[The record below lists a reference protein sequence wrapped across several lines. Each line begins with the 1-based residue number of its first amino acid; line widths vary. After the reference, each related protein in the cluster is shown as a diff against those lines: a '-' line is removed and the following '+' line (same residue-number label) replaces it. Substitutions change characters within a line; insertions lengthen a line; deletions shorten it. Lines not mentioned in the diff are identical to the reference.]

1 MRVLV
6 TRPREDAAGLAE
18 ALAARGCEAVLEPL
32 FHVEFMDAA
41 ALDLSGVHAFLLT
54 SANGARALSRRD
66 VSREL
71 PVYAVGDATALAARE
86 AGFKQVHSA
95 DGGVDQLAELV
106 QDRMPHDAGVLLH
119 AAGSEVAGDL
129 GETLET
135 AGYSYR
141 RAVLYQAV
149 PVKGL
154 TAATVAALKDGD
166 IDAVVFF
173 SPRSAQTC
181 IGLMRKAR
189 LVRAARGLD
198 ALCLS
203 AAVGEA
209 ASELTWRDVR
219 VAPRPNQESLL
230 SLIGSAATPPP
241 ADALPPVTESD
252 ATPGSARIAADRPPE
267 PFSRQSKIMLS
278 KIMNYAAGVIII
290 AAVVGALSPLWIDQA
305 RVFFPELGADAETRE
320 RVTALAARV
329 DELEKASS
337 DDIIPGL
344 EALVA
349 ERNRLKVRL
358 NDALSRLS
366 AVEGAVDTI
375 QRRVGALNAELT
387 PAEAE
392 GVLRRL
398 SDRIDALEKT
408 ATGSV
413 AETSETVAQLSEQ
426 IAELAAQVPEPDAD
440 GARQRT
446 ALLALGQLREA
457 VLDGRS
463 FVTELTALRGVA
475 DETFLAPDAAGRL
488 AELAPAGVASEADL
502 KSAFDRAAG
511 GIVRAGVI
519 PEEGGWVDRTIAR
532 LTAPIRW
539 RRTDQL
545 EGSGVQATVAR
556 AEVRVKAG
564 NFAGAV
570 EELETLEGPARE
582 AAADWIKA
590 ARGHTQVKAVLAGL
604 QTAAISRLS
613 DTGK

>member
-18 ALAARGCEAVLEPL
+18 ALTALGCEAVLEPL
-32 FHVEFMDAA
+32 FHVEFLDTA
-41 ALDLSGVHAFLLT
+41 ALDLSGVHALLLT
-54 SANGARALSRRD
+54 SANGARALARRD

-71 PVYAVGDATALAARE
+71 PVYAIGDATASAAGE
-86 AGFKQVHSA
+86 AGFQQVHSA

-106 QDRMPHDAGVLLH
+106 KDRMPRDAGILLH
-119 AAGSEVAGDL
+119 VTGSEVAGDL
-129 GETLET
+129 GGTLES
-135 AGYSYR
+135 AGYGYR
-141 RAVLYQAV
+141 RAVLYRAV

-166 IDAVVFF
+166 IDAVVFY
-173 SPRSAQTC
+173 SPRSAETC
-181 IGLMRKAR
+181 IELMRKAR
-189 LVRAARGLD
+189 VVRAARELD

-230 SLIGSAATPPP
+230 SLIGPAGAPPP
-241 ADALPPVTESD
+241 ADAPPPVTEGD
-252 ATPGSARIAADRPPE
+252 AAPGGAPIAAHRPRE
-267 PFSRQSKIMLS
+267 TFGSLS
-278 KIMNYAAGVIII
+278 KVMGYAAGVIII
-290 AAVVGALSPLWIDQA
+290 AAVVAALSPYWIDQA
-305 RVFFPELGADAETRE
+305 RVFFPGLGTDAETRAQ
-320 RVTALAARV
+320 VTALVARV
-329 DELEKASS
+329 AELEKASR
-337 DDIIPGL
+337 DDIVPGL
-344 EALVA
+344 EALAA
-349 ERNRLKVRL
+349 ERDRLKVQL
-358 NDALSRLS
+358 DDALARLS
-366 AVEGAVDTI
+366 QVEGSAAAI
-375 QRRVGALNAELT
+375 RRTVGALNADLT

-398 SDRIDALEKT
+398 SDRIEALEKT

-413 AETSETVAQLSEQ
+413 AENSDTVARLSQ
-426 IAELAAQVPEPDAD
+426 RIAELAAQVPAPDAE
-440 GARQRT
+440 GARRRA

-463 FVTELTALRGVA
+463 FAAELDALRGVT

-488 AELAPAGVASEADL
+488 AELAPAGVASEAGL

-519 PEEGGWVDRTIAR
+519 REEGGWVDRTIAR

-539 RRTDQL
+539 RRTDRL

-570 EELETLEGPARE
+570 EELETLDGPARE
-582 AAADWIKA
+582 AAADWIEA
-590 ARGHTQVKAVLAGL
+590 ARDHTQVKAVLAGL
-604 QTAAISRLS
+604 RTAAISRLS

>member
-6 TRPREDAAGLAE
+6 TRPKEDAAGLAE
-18 ALAARGCEAVLEPL
+18 ALAALGCEAVLEPL
-32 FHVEFMDAA
+32 FHVEFMDTA
-41 ALDLSGVHAFLLT
+41 ALDMSDVHALLLT

-71 PVYAVGDATALAARE
+71 PVYAVGDATAAAAGE
-86 AGFKQVHSA
+86 AGFTQVHSA

-106 QDRMPHDAGVLLH
+106 KDRMPQDAGILLH
-119 AAGSEVAGDL
+119 VAGSEVAGDL
-129 GETLET
+129 GGTLES
-135 AGYSYR
+135 AGYGYR
-141 RAVLYQAV
+141 RAVLYRAV

-166 IDAVVFF
+166 IDAVVFY
-173 SPRSAQTC
+173 SPRSAETC
-181 IGLMRKAR
+181 IELMRKAR
-189 LVRAARGLD
+189 VVRAARELD

-230 SLIGSAATPPP
+230 SLIGSADTPPP
-241 ADALPPVTESD
+241 ADAPPPVTESEAPPD
-252 ATPGSARIAADRPPE
+252 GAPAAHQFPGS
-267 PFSRQSKIMLS
+267 FSGLPKIMS
-278 KIMNYAAGVIII
+278 YAAGVIII
-290 AAVVGALSPLWIDQA
+290 AAVVGALSPFWIDHA
-305 RVFFPELGADAETRE
+305 RVFFPGLGTDAETRAQ
-320 RVTALAARV
+320 VTALAARV
-329 DELEKASS
+329 AELEKASR
-337 DDIIPGL
+337 DDIVPGL
-344 EALVA
+344 EALAA
-349 ERNRLKVRL
+349 ERDRLKARL
-358 NDALSRLS
+358 DDALARLS
-366 AVEGAVDTI
+366 QVEGSAGAL
-375 QRRVGALNAELT
+375 RRTVGALNADLT

-398 SDRIDALEKT
+398 SDRIDALERT

-413 AETSETVAQLSEQ
+413 AENSDTVAQLSKQ
-426 IAELAAQVPEPDAD
+426 IAELAAQVPEPDAE
-440 GARQRT
+440 GARRRA

-463 FVTELTALRGVA
+463 FAAELAALRGVT
-475 DETFLAPDAAGRL
+475 DEAFLAPDVARRL
-488 AELAPAGVASEADL
+488 AELAPAGVASEAGL

-519 PEEGGWVDRTIAR
+519 REEGGWVDRTIAR

-556 AEVRVKAG
+556 AEIRVKAG
-564 NFAGAV
+564 NFAGAI

-582 AAADWIKA
+582 AAADWIEA
-590 ARGHTQVKAVLAGL
+590 ARAHTQVKAILAGL
-604 QTAAISRLS
+604 RTAAISRLS

>member
-18 ALAARGCEAVLEPL
+18 ALTARGCEAVLEPL
-32 FHVEFMDAA
+32 FHVEFMDTA

-71 PVYAVGDATALAARE
+71 PVYAVGDATASAVRD
-86 AGFKQVHSA
+86 AGFEQVHSA

-106 QDRMPHDAGVLLH
+106 KDRVPHDAGALLH
-119 AAGSEVAGDL
+119 VAGSEVAGDL
-129 GETLET
+129 GGTLES
-135 AGYSYR
+135 AGYGYR
-141 RAVLYQAV
+141 RAVLYRAV

-166 IDAVVFF
+166 IDAVVFY
-173 SPRSAQTC
+173 SPRSAETC
-181 IGLMRKAR
+181 IELMRKAR

-219 VAPRPNQESLL
+219 VAPRPDQESLL
-230 SLIGSAATPPP
+230 GLIAAAPPP
-241 ADALPPVTESD
+241 ADAPPPETEGD
-252 ATPGSARIAADRPPE
+252 AGLRGAPAAAHRPPE
-267 PFSRQSKIMLS
+267 TFSRLS
-278 KIMNYAAGVIII
+278 KIMTYAAGVIIV
-290 AAVVGALSPLWIDQA
+290 AAVVGALSPLWIDRA
-305 RVFFPELGADAETRE
+305 RVFFPGLGTDAETKA

-329 DELEKASS
+329 AELEKASS
-337 DDIIPGL
+337 GEIVPRL
-344 EALVA
+344 EALAA
-349 ERNRLKVRL
+349 ERNRLKVQL
-358 NDALSRLS
+358 DDALARLS
-366 AVEGAVDTI
+366 AVEGSVAAI
-375 QRRVGALNAELT
+375 RRTVGTLNADLT

-398 SDRIDALEKT
+398 SDRIDALERT
-408 ATGSV
+408 ATGSG
-413 AETSETVAQLSEQ
+413 AETSETVARLSRQ
-426 IAELAAQVPEPDAD
+426 VAELAVRVPEADAE
-440 GARQRT
+440 GARGRT

-463 FVTELTALRGVA
+463 FVTELAALRGVA
-475 DETFLAPDAAGRL
+475 DETFLAPDVAERL
-488 AELAPAGVASEADL
+488 AELAPAGVASEAGL
-502 KSAFDRAAG
+502 KSAFDRVAG

-519 PEEGGWVDRTIAR
+519 REEGGWVDRTIAR

-545 EGSGVQATVAR
+545 EGSGVQAVVAR

-564 NFAGAV
+564 NFAGAIK
-570 EELETLEGPARE
+570 ELETLDGPARE
-582 AAADWIKA
+582 AAADWIEA
-590 ARGHTQVKAVLAGL
+590 AQRHTQAKAILAVLR
-604 QTAAISRLS
+604 TAAISRLS
-613 DTGK
+613 GTGK

>member
-18 ALAARGCEAVLEPL
+18 ALTARGCEAVLEPL
-32 FHVEFMDAA
+32 FHVEFMDTA

-71 PVYAVGDATALAARE
+71 PVYAVGDATATAARD
-86 AGFKQVHSA
+86 AGFEQVHSA

-106 QDRMPHDAGVLLH
+106 KDRVPHDAGALLH
-119 AAGSEVAGDL
+119 VAGSEVAGNL
-129 GETLET
+129 GGTLES
-135 AGYSYR
+135 AGYTYR
-141 RAVLYQAV
+141 RAVLYRAV

-173 SPRSAQTC
+173 SPRSAETC
-181 IGLMRKAR
+181 IELMRKAR

-203 AAVGEA
+203 RAVGEA

-230 SLIGSAATPPP
+230 GLIGAAGAPPP
-241 ADALPPVTESD
+241 ADAPPPATEGD
-252 ATPGSARIAADRPPE
+252 AGLRGAPAAAHRPPE
-267 PFSRQSKIMLS
+267 TFGRLS
-278 KIMNYAAGVIII
+278 KIMTYAAGVIII
-290 AAVVGALSPLWIDQA
+290 AAMVGALSPFWIDRA
-305 RVFFPELGADAETRE
+305 RVFFPGLGTDAETRA

-329 DELEKASS
+329 AELEKASG
-337 DDIIPGL
+337 DEIVPRL
-344 EALVA
+344 EALAA
-349 ERNRLKVRL
+349 ERNRLKARL
-358 NDALSRLS
+358 DDALARLS
-366 AVEGAVDTI
+366 AVEGAVGAI
-375 QRRVGALNAELT
+375 RRTVGALNADLT

-398 SDRIDALEKT
+398 SDRIDALERT
-408 ATGSV
+408 ATGPV
-413 AETSETVAQLSEQ
+413 AETSDTVAQLSRQ
-426 IAELAAQVPEPDAD
+426 VAELAAQVPEADAE
-440 GARQRT
+440 GARRRT

-463 FVTELTALRGVA
+463 FVTELAALRGVA
-475 DETFLAPDAAGRL
+475 DETFLAPDAARRL
-488 AELAPAGVASEADL
+488 AELAPAGVASEAGL

-519 PEEGGWVDRTIAR
+519 REEGGWVDRTIAR

-545 EGSGVQATVAR
+545 EGSGVQAVVAR

-564 NFAGAV
+564 NFAGAIK
-570 EELETLEGPARE
+570 ELETLDGPARE
-582 AAADWIKA
+582 AAADWIRA
-590 ARGHTQVKAVLAGL
+590 AQRHTQVKAVLAGL
-604 QTAAISRLS
+604 QAAAISRLS
-613 DTGK
+613 GTGK

>member
-6 TRPREDAAGLAE
+6 TRPKEDAAGLAD
-18 ALAARGCEAVLEPL
+18 ALTALGCEAVLEPL
-32 FHVEFMDAA
+32 FHVEFMDTA
-41 ALDLSGVHAFLLT
+41 ALDMSDVHALLLT

-71 PVYAVGDATALAARE
+71 PVYAVGDATAAAARE
-86 AGFKQVHSA
+86 AGFEQVHSA

-106 QDRMPHDAGVLLH
+106 QDRMPRDAGILLH

-129 GETLET
+129 GETLES
-135 AGYSYR
+135 AGYNYR
-141 RAVLYQAV
+141 RAVLYRAV

-166 IDAVVFF
+166 IDAVVFY
-173 SPRSAQTC
+173 SPRSAETC
-181 IGLMRKAR
+181 IELMRKAR
-189 LVRAARGLD
+189 LVRAARELD

-230 SLIGSAATPPP
+230 SLIGPAGAPPP
-241 ADALPPVTESD
+241 ADAPPPGTESD
-252 ATPGSARIAADRPPE
+252 AARGGAPAAAHRPPE
-267 PFSRQSKIMLS
+267 TFSRLS
-278 KIMNYAAGVIII
+278 KIMSYAAGVVIV
-290 AAVVGALSPLWIDQA
+290 AAVVGALSPYWIDRA
-305 RVFFPELGADAETRE
+305 RVFFPELGTDAETRA

-329 DELEKASS
+329 AQLEKASS
-337 DDIIPGL
+337 DDIVPGL
-344 EALVA
+344 EALAA
-349 ERNRLKVRL
+349 ERDRLKAQL
-358 NDALSRLS
+358 DDALARLS
-366 AVEGAVDTI
+366 QVEGSADAL
-375 QRRVGALNAELT
+375 RRTVGALNADLT

-392 GVLRRL
+392 GALRRL
-398 SDRIDALEKT
+398 SDRIDALERT
-408 ATGSV
+408 ATGSG
-413 AETSETVAQLSEQ
+413 AETSDTVARLSRR
-426 IAELAAQVPEPDAD
+426 IAELAAQVPAPDAE
-440 GARQRT
+440 GARRRA

-463 FVTELTALRGVA
+463 FAAELAALREVT
-475 DETFLAPDAAGRL
+475 DETFLAADAAGRL
-488 AELAPAGVASEADL
+488 AELAPAGVASEAQL

-519 PEEGGWVDRTIAR
+519 PEDGGWVDRTIAR

-556 AEVRVKAG
+556 AEARVKAG

-570 EELETLEGPARE
+570 EELETLDGPARE
-582 AAADWIKA
+582 AAADWIEA
-590 ARGHTQVKAVLAGL
+590 ARGHTHVKAVLAAL
-604 QTAAISRLS
+604 RTAAISRLS

>member
-6 TRPREDAAGLAE
+6 TRPKEDAAGLAE
-18 ALAARGCEAVLEPL
+18 ALTALGCETVLEPL
-32 FHVEFMDAA
+32 FHVEFMDTA
-41 ALDLSGVHAFLLT
+41 ALDLSGVHALLLT

-71 PVYAVGDATALAARE
+71 PVYAVGDATASAAGE
-86 AGFKQVHSA
+86 AGFTQVHSA

-106 QDRMPHDAGVLLH
+106 KDRVPRDAGVLLH
-119 AAGSEVAGDL
+119 VAGSEVAGDL
-129 GETLET
+129 GGTLES
-135 AGYSYR
+135 AGYGYR
-141 RAVLYQAV
+141 RAVLYRAV

-166 IDAVVFF
+166 IDAVVFY
-173 SPRSAQTC
+173 SPRSAETC
-181 IGLMRKAR
+181 IELMRKAR
-189 LVRAARGLD
+189 LVRAARELD

-230 SLIGSAATPPP
+230 SLIGPAETPTP
-241 ADALPPVTESD
+241 ADAPPPVTESD
-252 ATPGSARIAADRPPE
+252 AAPGGTPAANRFPGS
-267 PFSRQSKIMLS
+267 FSGLS
-278 KIMNYAAGVIII
+278 KIMSYAAGVIII
-290 AAVVGALSPLWIDQA
+290 AAVVGALSPFWIDHA
-305 RVFFPELGADAETRE
+305 RVFFPGLGTDVETKAQ
-320 RVTALAARV
+320 VTALAARV
-329 DELEKASS
+329 AELEKASR
-337 DDIIPGL
+337 DDIVPGL
-344 EALVA
+344 EALAA
-349 ERNRLKVRL
+349 ERNRLKAQL
-358 NDALSRLS
+358 DDALSRLS
-366 AVEGAVDTI
+366 QVEGSVDAI
-375 QRRVGALNAELT
+375 RRTVGALNAELT

-398 SDRIDALEKT
+398 SDRIDALERT

-413 AETSETVAQLSEQ
+413 AENSDTVARLSQ
-426 IAELAAQVPEPDAD
+426 RIAELAAQVPEPDAG
-440 GARQRT
+440 GARRRA

-457 VLDGRS
+457 VLDGRN
-463 FVTELTALRGVA
+463 FTAELAALRGVT
-475 DETFLAPDAAGRL
+475 DETFLAPDAARRL
-488 AELAPAGVASEADL
+488 AELAPAGVASEAGL

-519 PEEGGWVDRTIAR
+519 REEGGWVDRTIAR

-564 NFAGAV
+564 NFAAAV
-570 EELETLEGPARE
+570 EDLETLDGPARE
-582 AAADWIKA
+582 AAADWIEA
-590 ARGHTQVKAVLAGL
+590 ARAHTQVKAVLAGL
-604 QTAAISRLS
+604 RTAAISRLS

>member
-18 ALAARGCEAVLEPL
+18 ALTARGCEAVLEPL
-32 FHVEFMDAA
+32 FHIEFMDTA

-71 PVYAVGDATALAARE
+71 PVYAVGDATASAARE
-86 AGFKQVHSA
+86 AGFEQVQSA

-106 QDRMPHDAGVLLH
+106 KDRVPHDAGVLLH
-119 AAGSEVAGDL
+119 VAGSEVAGDL
-129 GETLET
+129 GGTLES
-135 AGYSYR
+135 AGYGYR
-141 RAVLYQAV
+141 RAVLYRAV

-154 TAATVAALKDGD
+154 TAATVAALKEGD

-173 SPRSAQTC
+173 SPRSAETC
-181 IGLMRKAR
+181 IELMRKAR
-189 LVRAARGLD
+189 LVRAARELD

-203 AAVGEA
+203 RAVGEA

-219 VAPRPNQESLL
+219 VAPRPDQESLL
-230 SLIGSAATPPP
+230 GLIAAAPPP
-241 ADALPPVTESD
+241 ADAPPPETEGD
-252 ATPGSARIAADRPPE
+252 ATEGDAGLRGAPAAAHRPPE
-267 PFSRQSKIMLS
+267 SFGSLS
-278 KIMNYAAGVIII
+278 KIMTYAAGVIIV
-290 AAVVGALSPLWIDQA
+290 AAVVVALSPFWIDRA
-305 RVFFPELGADAETRE
+305 RVFFPGLGTDAETRA

-329 DELEKASS
+329 AELEKASS
-337 DDIIPGL
+337 GDIIPRL
-344 EALVA
+344 EALAA
-349 ERNRLKVRL
+349 ERNRLKVQL
-358 NDALSRLS
+358 DDALARLS
-366 AVEGAVDTI
+366 AVEGSVDAI
-375 QRRVGALNAELT
+375 RRTVGALNADLT

-398 SDRIDALEKT
+398 SDRIDALERT
-408 ATGSV
+408 ATGPV
-413 AETSETVAQLSEQ
+413 AETSDTVAQLSSQ
-426 IAELAAQVPEPDAD
+426 VAELAARVPEADAE
-440 GARQRT
+440 GARRRT

-463 FVTELTALRGVA
+463 FVTELAALRGVA
-475 DETFLAPDAAGRL
+475 DETFLAPDAARRL
-488 AELAPAGVASEADL
+488 AELAPAGVASEAGL

-519 PEEGGWVDRTIAR
+519 REEGGWMDRTIAR

-545 EGSGVQATVAR
+545 EGSGVQAIVAR

-564 NFAGAV
+564 NFAAAV
-570 EELETLEGPARE
+570 KELESLDGPARE
-582 AAADWIKA
+582 AAADWIEA

-613 DTGK
+613 GTGQ